1 MMILTIPGRD
11 PVEVSQLVLDFNG
24 TIAED
29 GQLIEGIKERIVDL
43 SKDLTVHVL
52 TADTNGSVAD
62 QCKELPV
69 TVHVI
74 GKESQH
80 LEKKNYLLQLPSKG
94 VVSVGN
100 GNNDAEMFAIS
111 DIAIAVI
118 GTEGCAT
125 ASLVKSDLVVTN
137 IIDALDLLL
146 KQHRLVATLRI

>member
-1 MMILTIPGRD
+1 MIITIPGRD
-11 PVEVSQLVLDFNG
+11 SVEISNLVLDFNG

-29 GQLIEGIKERIVDL
+29 GKLIKAVKEKIIQLSDHI
-43 SKDLTVHVL
+43 TVHVL
-52 TADTNGSVAD
+52 TADTNGSVLA
-62 QCKELPV
+62 QCQGLPV

-94 VVSVGN
+94 VVSIGN
-100 GNNDAEMFAIS
+100 GSNDVEMLAIS

-118 GTEGCAT
+118 GSEGCAT
-125 ASLVKSDLVVTN
+125 SSLMKSDLVVTN
-137 IIDALDLLL
+137 IVDALDLLL